1 MGKPP
6 KHRPLPVLPE
16 TIEVL
21 NEMDSGDD
29 RTCAIVGHAY
39 LENNLVLAIMSR
51 LRDMNAQEQKTL
63 FDEPLSVLGRF
74 AAKIEIA
81 RALNLFG
88 DCGIGLQALLVLPHH
103 PQTQIEQGALCSPH
117 RRKT

>member
-39 LENNLVLAIMSR
+39 LENNLVLPIMSR
-51 LRDMNAQEQKTL
+51 LRDMNAQEQK
-63 FDEPLSVLGRF
+63 LSLTSRYP
-74 AAKIEIA
+74 
-81 RALNLFG
+81 
-88 DCGIGLQALLVLPHH
+88 CLVDLR
-103 PQTQIEQGALCSPH
+103 Q
-117 RRKT
+117 K